1 MGTPTLP
8 SLWTDVLGQT
18 NAFLAWDVVKGVL
31 VLTSGL
37 YLGSLA
43 MRMIGRALH

>member
-1 MGTPTLP
+1 MAVPTLP
-8 SLWTDVLGQT
+8 TLWADVLTQV
-18 NAFLAWDVVKGVL
+18 NAFLAWDVVKGVI